1 MDIFFLSFGLFQYF
15 QGFFQVADVFF
26 HVVYVVST
34 ANQFQ
39 VGDSGFLEAVEGA
52 KAASGLAAEVAIFVA
67 AIALFRIIFTLICT
81 ILARFTVA
89 AVLSST
95 VSALFATTLL
105 LSLPSASFSKA
116 IGYPAQIAH
125 LITVKGIAKSSGK
138 LA

>member
-1 MDIFFLSFGLFQYF
+1 MDLFFLSFGLFQYF
-15 QGFFQVADVFF
+15 QGFFQIADVFF

-52 KAASGLAAEVAIFVA
+52 KAASGLTAEVAIFVA
-67 AIALFRIIFTLICT
+67 TIALFRIIFTLICT

-89 AVLSST
+89 AVLSSA
-95 VSALFATTLL
+95 VSALFATIL
-105 LSLPSASFSKA
+105 LSLPGASFSKA